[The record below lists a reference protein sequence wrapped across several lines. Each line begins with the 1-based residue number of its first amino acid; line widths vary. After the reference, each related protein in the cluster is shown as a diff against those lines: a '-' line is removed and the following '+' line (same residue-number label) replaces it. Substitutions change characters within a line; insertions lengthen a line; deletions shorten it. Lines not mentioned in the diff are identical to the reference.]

1 MSENILFSYS
11 PDQKW
16 YYVSD
21 QSDEEVW
28 LIKTMDSLARNED
41 VAMCKCRASLRD
53 VLMMVDTPH
62 TSFFDEDPAVAEEI
76 RESIELRV
84 YVIG

>member
-28 LIKTMDSLARNED
+28 LIKTMDSLARSED
-41 VAMCKCRASLRD
+41 IAMCKCRASFEMCAYDGRYAAYFIL
-53 VLMMVDTPH
+53 
-62 TSFFDEDPAVAEEI
+62 
-76 RESIELRV
+76 
-84 YVIG
+84 